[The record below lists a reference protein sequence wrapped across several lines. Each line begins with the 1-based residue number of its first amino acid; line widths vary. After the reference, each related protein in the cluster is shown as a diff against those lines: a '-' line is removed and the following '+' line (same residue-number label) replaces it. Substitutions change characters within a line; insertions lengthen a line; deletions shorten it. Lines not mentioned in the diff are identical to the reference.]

1 MSRADINRRVEVSAD
16 IADSVYK
23 FEEYFVKNSDI
34 LSDKSDE
41 NIDDIEEV
49 LNSKKAPLPPNTE
62 LKDYYYDPSTGV
74 AAIAVYDSVTG
85 ETYIAYAGTNMG
97 ADGSADVISDV
108 NIGFN
113 NSLALKKLEESAT
126 SFYREVQKSGANVTV
141 TTGHSFG
148 DFISTRVAIVEQTPY
163 KFGYQGAPQSVSVK
177 TILEMNYDRLLS
189 YKVLSKEELDKLIVQ
204 EEIEEQRV
212 NQLISNYSGYA
223 VTFSTTA
230 DALTNALWDQ
240 KPNEIDFDGKTT
252 IKGFHLDG
260 PKDLLL
266 NFLAKKF
273 DTKLEAVYV
282 GNVIAIDVPIE
293 HDMSA
298 YKNSM
303 EAMHYTTTAVLSDL
317 NSVDFNRDGVADFV
331 LSPEYLVKTPIIPAW
346 ASGGAGSTINLDL
359 GVLEVV
365 ATNLRGISTYL
376 SDLLTL
382 NGEGISANQQVVD
395 GVNQRKESYKET
407 ISEQLESIA
416 LVQAVKDIDSA
427 FEQIV
432 DLETMLSTIVS
443 YDSYEF
449 SRRFDNWGSSIFYS
463 WYKENGSSWNYN
475 SVVNS
480 LTRLSIGVGEL
491 RSVARNN
498 SDVGPSKYGGIFS
511 IGTRTNV
518 ARRGEELINSFEE
531 EIESV
536 TKGIGNRSSYSDG
549 IPLAIGEVLDVIHFN
564 LQAVIQCVNYTVEVV
579 EKIKDAMIS
588 VDAQLASDITKLD
601 LSLISPVDVSIY
613 TDYQTFLESTG
624 VFDDMSV
631 LKAYDDQIDKKAEEL
646 ANSMSTEF
654 SNYLSE
660 VSSEISSTNS
670 LLSTIVSTSNKLT
683 NQMETNV
690 YYKEWGEKEKHYYGR
705 VGDFISISYAISRLQ
720 SESSEIDR
728 MLTTASTKVN
738 TVVGALGN
746 LYEPFRR
753 GAEDA
758 IYGLS
763 GLEAIVK
770 AQLSISEVLLSMK
783 SRFEEM
789 KVQISSNQGVAV
801 NALGEKMDEIIS
813 LMSTSEQLIT
823 DCFGN

>member
-1 MSRADINRRVEVSAD
+1 MSKEEINRRVTVSAD
-16 IADSVYK
+16 ISASVYE
-23 FEEYFVKNSDI
+23 FEKYFVKNSAW
-34 LSDKSDE
+34 LSDKSKQ
-41 NIDDIEEV
+41 DINMVKRE
-49 LNSKKAPLPPNTE
+49 LISKKAPLPPNTE
-62 LKDYYYDPSTGV
+62 LTNYYYDPSTGV
-74 AAIAVYDSVTG
+74 AAIAVKDNQTG
-85 ETYIAYAGTNMG
+85 ETYIAYAGTNVE
-97 ADGSADVISDV
+97 ADSIQDPISDLH
-108 NIGFN
+108 IGFSN
-113 NSLALKKLEESAT
+113 QLPLRRIEDSAT
-126 SFYREVQKSGANVTV
+126 AFYREVQESGANVTV
-141 TTGHSFG
+141 TTGHSYG
-148 DFISTRVAIVEQTPY
+148 DFLATRVAIVEQTPY
-163 KFGYQGAPQSVSVK
+163 KFGYQGAPQSVS
-177 TILEMNYDRLLS
+177 TRSFLEINYDLILLS
-189 YKVLSKEELDKLIVQ
+189 GQVTKEELDAWIRAEKM
-204 EEIEEQRV
+204 EEERV
-212 NQLISNYSGYA
+212 NQLIANYSGYSA
-223 VTFSTTA
+223 TFATTA
-230 DALTNALWDQ
+230 DALTNALWEQ
-240 KPNEIDFDGKTT
+240 KPNEIQFDGRVVLG
-252 IKGFHLDG
+252 GFDLDLA
-260 PKDLLL
+260 KSLLL
-266 NFLAKKF
+266 HIVKRKLNTEV
-273 DTKLEAVYV
+273 DTSYV

-298 YKNSM
+298 YKSSM
-303 EAMHYTTTAVLSDL
+303 EAMYYTVEAVLADL
-317 NSVDFNRDGVADFV
+317 HSVDFNRDGVADFV

-382 NGEGISANQQVVD
+382 NGEGISANQEVVD

-480 LTRLSIGVGEL
+480 LTRLSIGSGEL

-518 ARRGEELINSFEE
+518 ARKGEELINSFEE

-690 YYKEWGEKEKHYYGR
+690 YYKEWGEKERHYYGR

-720 SESSEIDR
+720 SESLEIDR

>member
-1 MSRADINRRVEVSAD
+1 MSKEEINRRVTVSAD
-16 IADSVYK
+16 ISASVYE
-23 FEEYFVKNSDI
+23 FEKYFVKNSAW
-34 LSDKSDE
+34 LSDKSKQ
-41 NIDDIEEV
+41 DINMVKRE
-49 LNSKKAPLPPNTE
+49 LISKKAPLPPNTE
-62 LKDYYYDPSTGV
+62 LTNYYYDPSTGV
-74 AAIAVYDSVTG
+74 AAIAVKDNQTG
-85 ETYIAYAGTNMG
+85 ETYIAYAGTNVE
-97 ADGSADVISDV
+97 ADSIQDPISDLH
-108 NIGFN
+108 IGFSN
-113 NSLALKKLEESAT
+113 QLPLRRIEDSAT
-126 SFYREVQKSGANVTV
+126 AFYREVQESGANVTV
-141 TTGHSFG
+141 TTGHSYG
-148 DFISTRVAIVEQTPY
+148 DFLATRVAIVEQTPY
-163 KFGYQGAPQSVSVK
+163 KFGYQGAPQSVS
-177 TILEMNYDRLLS
+177 TRSFLEINYDLILLS
-189 YKVLSKEELDKLIVQ
+189 GQVTKEELDAWIRAEKM
-204 EEIEEQRV
+204 EEERV
-212 NQLISNYSGYA
+212 NQLIANYSGYSA
-223 VTFSTTA
+223 TFATTA
-230 DALTNALWDQ
+230 DALTNALWEQ
-240 KPNEIDFDGKTT
+240 KPNEIQFDGRVVLG
-252 IKGFHLDG
+252 GFDLDLA
-260 PKDLLL
+260 KSLLL
-266 NFLAKKF
+266 HIVKRKLNTEV
-273 DTKLEAVYV
+273 DTSYV

-293 HDMSA
+293 HKMSA

-303 EAMHYTTTAVLSDL
+303 EAMHYTTTAVLADL

-382 NGEGISANQQVVD
+382 NGEGISANLQVAD

-449 SRRFDNWGSSIFYS
+449 SRRFDNWGSSVFYS
-463 WYKENGSSWNYN
+463 WYKGNGSSWNYN

-480 LTRLSIGVGEL
+480 LTRLSIGSGEL

-601 LSLISPVDVSIY
+601 LSFISPVDVSIY

-646 ANSMSTEF
+646 ANSMSSEF

-670 LLSTIVSTSNKLT
+670 LLSTIISTSNKLT
-683 NQMETNV
+683 NQMDTNI